1 MKIYIARHGQDDDSV
16 RGGWSDCSLTDLGV
30 KQSVD
35 LADEILSKSDEYNI
49 GMIVSSD
56 IIRAKQT
63 ALIISEKLSVP
74 VKYDM
79 DFREVNNGDLA
90 GLDNHI
96 AEEKYPNLYWRKLD
110 WEEHYPHGE
119 SPKEFYERIS
129 NAWDNLRKTL
139 IDYDKNVL
147 LVTHGGVI
155 NVIKCITNEAEYS
168 NKQKYQGVPSAKIA
182 MEIEVSY
189 VKNNCNMR

>member
-1 MKIYIARHGQDDDSV
+1 MKIYVVRHGQDDDSV
-16 RGGWSDCSLTDLGV
+16 RGGWSNVALTDLGI

-35 LADEILSKSDEYNI
+35 LADELFSKIDEYNI
-49 GMIVSSD
+49 GMIISSD
-56 IIRAKQT
+56 IIRTKQT

-74 VKYDM
+74 VKYDIA
-79 DFREVNNGDLA
+79 FREVNNGDLA
-90 GLDNHI
+90 GLNNRI

-129 NAWDNLRKTL
+129 NAWNNLKTSL
-139 IDYDKNVL
+139 AYYNKNVL

-155 NVIKCITNEAEYS
+155 NVIRCIVDGIEYS
-168 NKQKYQGVPSAKIA
+168 NKQKYHATPSAKIV
-182 MEIEVSY
+182 MEIEV
-189 VKNNCNMR
+189 

>member
-1 MKIYIARHGQDDDSV
+1 
-16 RGGWSDCSLTDLGV
+16 
-30 KQSVD
+30 
-35 LADEILSKSDEYNI
+35 
-49 GMIVSSD
+49 
-56 IIRAKQT
+56 
-63 ALIISEKLSVP
+63 
-74 VKYDM
+74 M

-155 NVIKCITNEAEYS
+155 NVIKCITNESEYS

-182 MEIEVSY
+182 MEIEV
-189 VKNNCNMR
+189 